1 MKAQFAGKFSKDGEE
16 VNSQFAVKY
25 KKPPTPY
32 KGADKTGTWFEI
44 RLSDRTGEITA
55 KFWGRVDKETDK
67 VYDSIGKGDIV
78 HVKGVIQEYP
88 KGTGKFSVSVDPS
101 KGLIEKCRNDEY
113 NVEDFIASSQK
124 DAASMLSE
132 IKSMLSGVKNPHLKN
147 VAEKYLQDEKFMSL
161 FTKTPAAMEYHQ
173 NYIGGLMEHTLNC
186 MKIVVSICDVH
197 TELDRDLALTG
208 AFIHDTG
215 KTRELEVSGGVIDV
229 TEEGMM
235 IGHITS
241 GYDMLA
247 EKLKTIP
254 GMPEELKL
262 KLLHIMLSH
271 HGKKEY
277 GAVKEPQIP
286 EALAIFYADDCDAQ
300 IDLFLR
306 MKREANTE
314 DAWIWNKKVGH
325 IYLK

>member
-1 MKAQFAGKFSKDGEE
+1 MKKQFVGKFSRDGDQ
-16 VNSQFAVKY
+16 VDDRFAVKY

-32 KGADKTGTWFEI
+32 KGADKTGKWFEV

-55 KFWGRVDKETDK
+55 KFWGRVDQETDRL
-67 VYDSIGKGDIV
+67 YESIGKGDIV
-78 HVKGVIQEYP
+78 HVNGVIQEYP
-88 KGTGKFSVSVDPS
+88 KGSGKFSVSVDPS
-101 KGLIEKCRNDEY
+101 KGSMKKCAPGEY
-113 NVEDFIASSQK
+113 IPEDFVASSEK
-124 DAASMLSE
+124 DPSVMLSE
-132 IKSMLSGVKNPHLKN
+132 IKAMLSAVKNAHLK
-147 VAEKYLQDEKFMSL
+147 AITEKYLQDEKFMST
-161 FTKTPAAMEYHQ
+161 FTKAPAAMEYHQ

-186 MKIVVSICDVH
+186 MKLVSSMCDIH
-197 TELDRDLALTG
+197 KELDRDLALTG
-208 AFIHDTG
+208 TFLHDTG

-241 GYDMLA
+241 GYEMLA

-254 GMPEELKL
+254 DFPNELKL

-300 IDLFLR
+300 IDIFLR
-306 MKREANTE
+306 FKREANTD